1 MSDESVNKCA
11 ILMLALGHEEAAE
24 VFKYLGPKEVQKL
37 GMAMASVGNVS
48 KERIESVLHE
58 FHSETEGRI
67 SLADS
72 DDYIRSVLKK
82 ALGDDK
88 AAHLIDRILQ
98 GNDSA
103 GIESLKWLDSASVA
117 EMIRNEHPQIIA
129 TIMVHLERDH
139 ASEIL
144 NLLPERLRNDVM
156 VRIATLEGAQPMAM
170 RELNEVLTQLLS
182 GGEVTKK
189 TTLGGVKA
197 AADILNFM
205 GGAVEASV
213 LANIREHDADLA
225 QKIQDQMFTFDNILA
240 LDDRS
245 VQLLLREV
253 QSETLIVAL
262 KAPRKSCVISS
273 SRTCPAAPLKRSRKT
288 WKQKARFV
296 CPRSK
301 PNRRKSSRSCANWS
315 TKARSCSAAKAATK
329 RWSADAVS
337 P

>member
-1 MSDESVNKCA
+1 MSDSSTNECA

-37 GMAMASVGNVS
+37 GIAMTTIGNVS
-48 KERIESVLHE
+48 REQIETVLHS
-58 FHSETEGRI
+58 FIDETEGWV

-72 DDYIRSVLKK
+72 DEYIRSVLKK

-98 GNDSA
+98 GNESA

-156 VRIATLEGAQPMAM
+156 VRIATLEGVQPMAM

-189 TTLGGVKA
+189 SSLGGVKA
-197 AADILNFM
+197 AADILNYM

-213 LANIREHDADLA
+213 LANIREHDAELA
-225 QKIQDQMFTFDNILA
+225 QKIQDQMFTFDNILE

-245 VQLLLREV
+245 VQLLLREI
-253 QSETLIVAL
+253 QSETLIIAL
-262 KAPRKSCVISS
+262 KGTSQELKDLIFKNMSTRAAEALKEDLDAKGPVRLSEVEAEQKEILKIVRKLVDEGQII
-273 SRTCPAAPLKRSRKT
+273 LGGKGGEEGL
-288 WKQKARFV
+288 V
-296 CPRSK
+296 E
-301 PNRRKSSRSCANWS
+301 
-315 TKARSCSAAKAATK
+315 
-329 RWSADAVS
+329 
-337 P
+337 